1 MIATPP
7 SGFESFCPTLAEL
20 FRTRQ
25 VVGRNGKKFDGMG
38 ALSSANNLVVL
49 RMLFL
54 ALRPERTLEVGMCF
68 GGSALL
74 FTASHHDLHRQ
85 SARQH
90 LALDPYQST
99 VWDDA
104 GLLAVERAGLSGY
117 LDFRPTFS
125 SVELPR
131 LLSERSSFDLVYIDG
146 SHLFEDVFVDFY
158 YVSRLLSEDG
168 VVAFDDSTN
177 PHVRKLLR
185 FVRCNLSSAFAE
197 MDLTPYRGEG
207 GKSLKYRMARFV
219 GKTQLTAFRR
229 IGPPSR
235 EWDAEFTDF

>member
-1 MIATPP
+1 MTAIA
-7 SGFESFCPTLAEL
+7 SESFESFCPVLAEL
-20 FRTRQ
+20 LRTRKTA
-25 VVGRNGKKFDGMG
+25 GRKGKQFDGVG
-38 ALSSANNLVVL
+38 ALSSVNNLVVL
-49 RMLFL
+49 RALFL
-54 ALRPERTLEVGMCF
+54 AMKPERTLEVGMCF
-68 GGSALL
+68 GGSALV
-74 FTASHHDLHRQ
+74 FTASHRDLHRQ
-85 SARQH
+85 AARQH
-90 LALDPYQST
+90 VALDPYQST

-125 SVELPR
+125 NVELPR

-177 PHVRKLLR
+177 PHVRKFLH
-185 FVRCNLSSAFAE
+185 FIRCNLSSAFAE
-197 MDLTPYRGEG
+197 MDLTLYRGES

-219 GKTQLTAFRR
+219 GKTQMTAFRR
-229 IGPPSR
+229 VGPPSR
-235 EWDAEFTDF
+235 AWDAEFADF